1 MNLILEPF
9 SRVSRAVLRVKALA
23 LVELRHQEVPVLAQ
37 RHLEVPNLS
46 LHHLEGIALVNQLL
60 KYQLEIW

>member
-9 SRVSRAVLRVKALA
+9 SRVSRAVLRVIALA
-23 LVELRHQEVPVLAQ
+23 LVELHHQEVPVLAQ
-37 RHLEVPNLS
+37 RLLEVLNLS